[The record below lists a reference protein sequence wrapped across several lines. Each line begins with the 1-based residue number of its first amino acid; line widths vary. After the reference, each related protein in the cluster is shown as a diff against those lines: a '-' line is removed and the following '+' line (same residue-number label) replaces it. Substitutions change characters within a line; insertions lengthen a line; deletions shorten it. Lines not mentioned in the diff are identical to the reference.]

1 MARGVIWDTHNPPT
15 PTHTH
20 THTLAYNTR
29 THKQMWTLIHTRTF
43 RLASFSLLAFLSFFL
58 RLPLSHTRA
67 HTHTHTDTHI
77 HTTHTD
83 THIHTTHL
91 WPGSRSK
98 VRVQLGNGVSPTWRC
113 QVIHRGGVV
122 WLHVLRECVR
132 VCLRG
137 VAEMGPGW
145 MTQIVAAT
153 LKSSGGVRW
162 KIKSR
167 S

>member
-15 PTHTH
+15 PTHTRTGSLIIH
-20 THTLAYNTR
+20 ARTNKCERSFTLE
-29 THKQMWTLIHTRTF
+29 HLGWPHFLC
-43 RLASFSLLAFLSFFL
+43 LPFSLFSPSPSLSL
-58 RLPLSHTRA
+58 THAR
-67 HTHTHTDTHI
+67 THTH
-77 HTTHTD
+77 THTD

-153 LKSSGGVRW
+153 LKSSGGARW

-167 S
+167 R